1 MKIRGKMLAT
11 IIGVLFIAL
20 VVWVVATTPDGPP
33 QVDRIA
39 PPPTMTYEGNELS
52 EEVNGVRL
60 WDLTAAKMVVDAN
73 TQIADLEKL
82 VGHFYQ
88 ADGRSIEFRAD
99 HGQYSYSTHDINIE
113 GNISVETSD
122 GAKLTSGK
130 LDWINAEGLLAATD
144 NVVITRDD
152 IRATGDRA
160 ESTDGLKKFWLKGH
174 AHITKGAPSEEDA
187 PDELNISDTGSSS

>member
-1 MKIRGKMLAT
+1 MKIRGKMLGA
-11 IIGVLFIAL
+11 IIGGLFVGL
-20 VVWVVATTPDGPP
+20 VAWVVLTTPDGPP
-33 QVDRIA
+33 QVDRVA
-39 PPPTMTYEGNELS
+39 PPATMEYEGNELI

-60 WDLTAAKMVVDAN
+60 WDLTADKMVVDAN
-73 TQIADLEKL
+73 SQSADLEKM

-99 HGQYSYSTHDINIE
+99 RGVYHYDTHDINIE
-113 GNISVETSD
+113 GNITVETSD
-122 GAKLTSGK
+122 GAKLTSER

-174 AHITKGAPSEEDA
+174 AHITKGAPSEEETA
-187 PDELNISDTGSSS
+187 E